1 MLLSTCLLSLLTAR
15 ALSLQGTIDDEEETT
30 ASPSPRPVPCDYDS
44 CRHLQLPCKELQR
57 RSRQPCLCPGL
68 SSQNQPPDPPRL
80 GEVQIWA
87 EEGRAV
93 LHWCAPA
100 SPVREYRLQFWED
113 GGDPRRGPALNNSLR
128 QAPLYPLRPGASYLV
143 CVVALNDA
151 GESPT
156 VEGDGEGFRGKGE
169 AELFGPC
176 RRISV
181 PPRPQTYVH
190 VAVGIGVGLA
200 SVSCLAL
207 LWHFCLRDRWGCP
220 RRGRPR
226 RHRPRPASGDA
237 RGL

>member
-15 ALSLQGTIDDEEETT
+15 ALSMRGTEDDGADPP
-30 ASPSPRPVPCDYDS
+30 ASPPPRPVPCDYDR
-44 CRHLQLPCKELQR
+44 CRHLQPPCKELQR
-57 RSRQPCLCPGL
+57 LGRQPCLCPGL
-68 SSQNQPPDPPRL
+68 SSPNQPPDPPRL

-87 EEGRAV
+87 EEGRALV
-93 LHWCAPA
+93 HWCAPS
-100 SPVREYRLQFWED
+100 SPVREYRLQFWEA
-113 GGDPRRGPALNNSLR
+113 GGGRRRGPALNSSLR
-128 QAPLYPLRPGASYLV
+128 QAQLSPLQPGTSYVV

-156 VEGDGEGFRGKGE
+156 VHGDAEGFRGPGE
-169 AELFGPC
+169 AEPFGPC
-176 RRISV
+176 RAISV

-220 RRGRPR
+220 RRGR
-226 RHRPRPASGDA
+226 RPASRDA
-237 RGL
+237 RGP